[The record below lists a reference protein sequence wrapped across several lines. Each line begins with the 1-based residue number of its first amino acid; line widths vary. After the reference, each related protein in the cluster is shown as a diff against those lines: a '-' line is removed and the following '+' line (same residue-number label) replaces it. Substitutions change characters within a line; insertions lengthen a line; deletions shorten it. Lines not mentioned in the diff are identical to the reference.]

1 LNIFMNESEQVYEQ
15 LARVA
20 GALASPVRLRALHL
34 LFQGPRS
41 IEELASELG
50 ASVANTGAHMKALR
64 EAGLVTAERR
74 GKYIIQATH
83 GQEPLRLFLSLREAA
98 ESLLPAMQLLH
109 RACDDDAPSEVS
121 PETLAEATGRRR
133 AMLADLRP
141 APEYRAGHL
150 PGAVSIPFDELEAR
164 LGELPGR
171 RRILVYCRGKYC
183 PKARRGAELMRGRGL
198 RVERLLFGVPEW
210 LGSGRALEAS
220 S

>member
-1 LNIFMNESEQVYEQ
+1 MNENEQVYAQ

-20 GALASPVRLRALHL
+20 GALSSPVRLRALHL
-34 LFQGPRS
+34 LFQRPRS
-41 IEELASELG
+41 IEELAKELG
-50 ASVANTGAHMKALR
+50 ASVANTGAHLKALR
-64 EAGLVTAERR
+64 EVGLVTAERR
-74 GKYIIQATH
+74 GKYVIQAAN
-83 GQEPLRLFLSLREAA
+83 GQEPLQLFLSLREAA
-98 ESLLPAMQLLH
+98 EALLPAMQLLD
-109 RACDDDAPSEVS
+109 RAADDDVRSDLS
-121 PETLAEATGRRR
+121 PETLDATVGPRR

-141 APEYRAGHL
+141 LPEYRAGHL

-210 LGSGRALEAS
+210 LGSGRPLEAS